1 MEKQAKERL
10 RVSRAAREQT
20 ARDAL
25 RESIEIC
32 EASWDEL
39 EAFRRRR
46 AAQCHKQAQ
55 V

>member
-10 RVSRAAREQT
+10 RSRAAREQT

-32 EASWDEL
+32 EASWEEL
-39 EAFRRRR
+39 EAFLRRR